1 METLH
6 FGGSILENARFC
18 LLWEFQ
24 QKLAK
29 SCLMVSKKKIKKIA
43 SGWQFSFSKGTRA
56 VVGYEDGSVRI
67 FDLRT
72 CKSIFHTP
80 PDDDAVKSM
89 DCHRDNTLVIAGSAI
104 GEAKIINTKNGKVC
118 KSVENHKS
126 CFLNRL
132 LYTGSWEVVVHWPT
146 PCLCRVR
153 PVLSSGRTIWRSCL
167 RDYQWRP
174 LHLGNFSSRGQGCC
188 YSF

>member
-1 METLH
+1 M
-6 FGGSILENARFC
+6 
-18 LLWEFQ
+18 
-24 QKLAK
+24 
-29 SCLMVSKKKIKKIA
+29 
-43 SGWQFSFSKGTRA
+43 
-56 VVGYEDGSVRI
+56 VGYEDGSVRI

-132 LYTGSWEVVVHWPT
+132 LYTGSWEVVVH
-146 PCLCRVR
+146 
-153 PVLSSGRTIWRSCL
+153 
-167 RDYQWRP
+167 
-174 LHLGNFSSRGQGCC
+174 
-188 YSF
+188 